1 MPEGFFC
8 PVQPPEAVQAV
19 ALVED
24 HVSCVLPPL
33 FTAVGLALSVAVGAG
48 LLLTVTVTL
57 CMALVP
63 PGPVHCAEKVLFDV
77 MLEIVCVPDVA
88 TLPLQSPEPVHEVAL
103 DDDQVSC
110 VLPPMPTDIGSA
122 LSDNVGAPVGDS
134 SSVPPE
140 PQPLKISAEVAI
152 AAAAARN
159 DVEPGIV
166 EELIHV
172 LIPPNSRRLAR
183 ISARPSRSTL
193 NQPSDPPP
201 PLSSLEPPPPPPP
214 PPPAVTVTVTLS
226 LAEPP
231 VPAHVSE

>member
-1 MPEGFFC
+1 MPEEFFC
-8 PVQPPEAVQAV
+8 PLQPPDAVQAE
-19 ALVED
+19 ALVDD

-33 FTAVGLALSVAVGAG
+33 FTVVGFALSVAVGVG

-63 PGPVHCAEKVLFDV
+63 PGPMHCAEKVLFDV

-103 DDDQVSC
+103 VDDQVSC
-110 VLPPMPTDIGSA
+110 VLPPIPTDIGSA
-122 LSDNVGAPVGDS
+122 LSDSVGGLVGDS

-140 PQPLKISAEVAI
+140 PQPLNISAEVAI
-152 AAAAARN
+152 AAAAVRN
-159 DVEPGIV
+159 DVKPAPV

-172 LIPPNSRRLAR
+172 LIPPNSRRLAK

-193 NQPSDPPP
+193 TQPSDPPP
-201 PLSSLEPPPPPPP
+201 ELSSLEPPPPP

-231 VPAHVSE
+231 APVQLSE

>member
-33 FTAVGLALSVAVGAG
+33 FTAVGFALSVAEGAG

-103 DDDQVSC
+103 VEVQ
-110 VLPPMPTDIGSA
+110 
-122 LSDNVGAPVGDS
+122 LSIDVPCGETAVGFAVRSTVGAGA
-134 SSVPPE
+134 
-140 PQPLKISAEVAI
+140 L
-152 AAAAARN
+152 
-159 DVEPGIV
+159 
-166 EELIHV
+166 
-172 LIPPNSRRLAR
+172 
-183 ISARPSRSTL
+183 
-193 NQPSDPPP
+193 
-201 PLSSLEPPPPPPP
+201 
-214 PPPAVTVTVTLS
+214 VTVTCAVREMLPPGPVHCRVKFVVVVRLLRVSLPAVGRDPLQPPEAVQDVVFAEVQVSVELPPLWTVAGLAVSVSVGAGGVACTFTVTERWML
-226 LAEPP
+226 PP
-231 VPAHVSE
+231 APVHERL